1 MTKEEV
7 RKTVQKELFVLQDLK
22 YRDFHAKLIPSVDKE
37 KVIGIRT
44 PALRAYAKKFGKK
57 EEAKQ
62 FLEILPHQ
70 YYEENNLHGLLIEQ
84 MKEYEKCVEELE
96 RFLPY
101 IDNWAT
107 CDSPLP
113 KCFDKNKEDVLE
125 RAKNW
130 IATDATYVKR
140 FGMGV
145 MMRLFLDED
154 FKEEYIQLVAS
165 VKSEE
170 YYVNMM
176 IAWYM
181 ATALAKQWDAAV
193 PYIQEHRL
201 SEWVHRK
208 SIQKAV
214 ESYRIT
220 PEQKDY
226 LKGLR

>member
-1 MTKEEV
+1 M
-7 RKTVQKELFVLQDLK
+7 RKKVQKELFVLQDLR

-84 MKEYEKCVEELE
+84 MKGYEKCVEELE

>member
-1 MTKEEV
+1 MTHLQE
-7 RKTVQKELFVLQDLK
+7 ELFKLQDIA
-22 YRDFHAKLIPSVDKE
+22 YRDFHSSLMPGVDKE
-37 KVIGIRT
+37 AVIGVRI
-44 PALRAYAKKFGKK
+44 PVLRKFAKEYAKSG
-57 EEAKQ
+57 ETEQ
-62 FLEILPHQ
+62 FMRELPH
-70 YYEENNLHGLLIEQ
+70 
-84 MKEYEKCVEELE
+84 
-96 RFLPY
+96 

-140 FGMGV
+140 YGMGV

-181 ATALAKQWDAAV
+181 ATALAKQWDAAI

-220 PEQKDY
+220 PEQKEY